1 MNILYTKASDYRSN
15 EYNLR
20 TDIVEIDGARYARK
34 VAVFED
40 GKPHLEKILSNAG
53 KLQKIM
59 EPNFGVCFVKK
70 ENDAILFDYIDGKSY
85 EELLAE
91 ASREEDW
98 TRVLEIIA
106 SYHDIVYKMRTQR
119 GFYASEEFI
128 DVFGELPED
137 ETLEVGSF
145 VDVDLIFSNVIHV
158 DKPYIIDYEWC
169 FDFAIPLEYVFWRG
183 LFTSNV
189 FSIIPDE
196 LKNEVFIKYNLTDE
210 KRKQFLGM
218 EISFV
223 QHSKGKHISFSD
235 EIKNIRLVVFDAVR
249 LKWSGQSY
257 PVVFFAV
264 KNNEAK
270 KIYEG
275 ISFPGKNIFSL
286 AIEDD
291 FDRLELFIAPVLS
304 VISGIHITT
313 DVEGEKKDLAYKTN
327 ESDDL
332 ELKFFLKHTPV
343 IFVEE
348 KCSNISVEYTVDIWN
363 AVSLGEDNLNTY
375 LNSINYVCDTAKSD
389 IKVVRKKSREKIQE
403 VEKELEEVK
412 VKNTK
417 MRRALQHD
425 NLFKAFLAFIKVRNK
440 ENDF

>member
-34 VAVFED
+34 VAVFEE
-40 GKPHLEKILSNAG
+40 GKQHLEKILSNAE
-53 KLQKIM
+53 KLQKIL
-59 EPNFGVCFVKK
+59 EPKIGVCAVKK
-70 ENDAILFDYIDGKSY
+70 EDEAILFDYIDGGSY

-91 ASREEDW
+91 ASKEENW
-98 TRVLEIIA
+98 ARVLEIVA
-106 SYHDIVYKMRTQR
+106 SYHDIVYKMHTTR
-119 GFYASEEFI
+119 GFSASPEFI
-128 DVFGELPED
+128 EVFGEFPDD

-145 VDVDLIFSNVIHV
+145 IDVDLIFSNVIYV

-189 FSIIPDE
+189 FSILPDE
-196 LKNEVFIKYNLTDE
+196 LKNEVYIKYNLTDE

-223 QHSKGKHISFSD
+223 QHSKGEHVSFSD
-235 EIKNIRLVVFDAVR
+235 EIKNIRTIVFDAGH

-257 PVVFFAV
+257 PVVFFAI
-264 KNNEAK
+264 KNEEAK

-291 FDRLELFIAPVLS
+291 YDRLELFIAPVLS
-304 VISGIHITT
+304 VISGIEVTT
-313 DVEGEKKDLAYKTN
+313 DVEGEKKDLAYKTI

-332 ELKFFLKHTPV
+332 ELKYFLKHTPV

-348 KCSNISVEYTVDIWN
+348 KCSNISVEFTVDIWN
-363 AVSLGEDNLNTY
+363 AESLGEEKLSTY
-375 LNSINYVCDTAKSD
+375 LDSINYVCDTAKSD
-389 IKVVRKKSREKIQE
+389 IKVARKKSREKIKA

-417 MRRALQHD
+417 MRRALQHE
-425 NLFKAFLAFIKVRNK
+425 NVFKAFLAFIKVRKK